1 MSLLSPNRMSSTTQ
15 KHRDFVSE
23 PIGEKPVTELPGIG
37 NTLGR
42 QLTVEGFDKAYMVLG
57 QYLVLKKNKENFKT
71 WLNETCRADARWQQ
85 QCYEGL
91 KEWCKAF
98 L

>member
-1 MSLLSPNRMSSTTQ
+1 MSSTTQ
-15 KHRDFVSE
+15 KHRDFVGE
-23 PIGEKPVTELPGIG
+23 PIGEKPVTKLPGIG
-37 NTLGR
+37 KTLGGR
-42 QLTVEGFDKAYMVLG
+42 LTDKGFDKAYVVLG

-71 WLNETCRADARWQQ
+71 WLSETCHADARRQQ
-85 QCYEGL
+85 ECYGGL

>member
-1 MSLLSPNRMSSTTQ
+1 MSSTTQ

-71 WLNETCRADARWQQ
+71 WLNETCRVA
-85 QCYEGL
+85 CVL
-91 KEWCKAF
+91 VHTK
-98 L
+98 